1 LSNVGGCEKTRL
13 SFFAP
18 PVFIGV
24 LRFVFEG
31 VDKKQTDTAYQN
43 MLIVCF
49 FYFKLYYTIGKICW
63 QFSGGGW

>member
-1 LSNVGGCEKTRL
+1 MREVFKGELGNFPLLLYFKEKG
-13 SFFAP
+13 
-18 PVFIGV
+18 GV

-49 FYFKLYYTIGKICW
+49 FYFKLYYTIGKIC
-63 QFSGGGW
+63 